1 MQITGLVNKT
11 VLITGSSKG
20 IGRGVAIVTA
30 KAGANVVINHRDT
43 ARAADEVRREVEA
56 LGRRAIVVQAD
67 AGRKSDIDRLF
78 DTAIE
83 EFGGVDVAVHSAYY
97 SHREWVVDMP
107 LEEWQR
113 TIDVSL
119 TGAFLMAQRTAQDL
133 IRRKTPGSIIFI
145 GSILAIRNP
154 SRSAPYNTAKNGL
167 RGLTYTMASELA
179 PHRIRVNLIEPGW
192 IDTPGE
198 RNYATDDE
206 IAERREG
213 AAVETSRHARGDR
226 QRGRLLGIGYGF
238 LCQRRDAADRR
249 RHMAARRQRQALSP
263 TVRVVQ
269 DVFRTSRGF
278 ALPNVGAADPAG
290 AAHRTAFP
298 ITS

>member
-206 IAERREG
+206 IAEG
-213 AAVETSRHARGDR
+213 AKGLPWKRLGTPEEIGNGVVYLASDMGSYVSGETLR
-226 QRGRLLGIGYGF
+226 I
-238 LCQRRDAADRR
+238 DAATWLPGANDR
-249 RHMAARRQRQALSP
+249 L
-263 TVRVVQ
+263 
-269 DVFRTSRGF
+269 
-278 ALPNVGAADPAG
+278 
-290 AAHRTAFP
+290 
-298 ITS
+298 